1 MKELIEQIKLKADS
15 IPTNT
20 KENRR
25 VKGAYVDCLMMAKE
39 ASKNLVLAHVS
50 GELPL
55 PEIIEST
62 IDTLL
67 IKRGEHPDRVRNPLY
82 GEERE
87 LAKAL
92 LKVLCGNYR

>member
-25 VKGAYVDCLMMAKE
+25 VKGAYVDCLMMVKE

-50 GELPL
+50 GSLQINWDDVYEEANHRSPTAFD
-55 PEIIEST
+55 EYVKSICN
-62 IDTLL
+62 
-67 IKRGEHPDRVRNPLY
+67 DR
-82 GEERE
+82 
-87 LAKAL
+87 
-92 LKVLCGNYR
+92 